1 MVSRHEPSG
10 ATSLPPRT
18 ALRTSSPRLV
28 QISPSR
34 PAPSPTP
41 CWPITEWMAAI
52 CAAAR
57 ASGATAAASS
67 TRPRE
72 LEWPFAATASSVGEF
87 AGIRPENHQSSWRF
101 GSSGPSLVDFA
112 DDFEIAIGHHRGVKR
127 AMRGLKPQGATVD
140 DAVEPART
148 AAARGR
154 PPDRRDHA
162 IPGLLHR
169 RTARR
174 DQRLPRPHARNHR
187 LARRD
192 TCPGAAAPPV
202 TGEARRA
209 DTPPEIMSG
218 RGREWPWSR
227 DVDHDLGR
235 TLPGTD
241 NDHRPGRRQGHPA
254 PGQDTRSSAGHPNG
268 NNGNI
273 TGAYLEHG

>member
-41 CWPITEWMAAI
+41 CWPITERMAAI

-127 AMRGLKPQGATVD
+127 AMRGLKLQGATVD
-140 DAVEPART
+140 DAVEAARA

-154 PPDRRDHA
+154 PLDGPAGLQVASAVEADDVRAQHVTVERDGTDLVVVPTVRPA
-162 IPGLLHR
+162 CMIRSCPIIRSPGTKGLVGKPMIGPVVPKNWMAVSWLSKLN
-169 RTARR
+169 
-174 DQRLPRPHARNHR
+174 RLGACASACVAATPPVMVRA
-187 LARRD
+187 
-192 TCPGAAAPPV
+192 AAAPS
-202 TGEARRA
+202 ARQVRA
-209 DTPPEIMSG
+209 VDIG
-218 RGREWPWSR
+218 RLLCDS
-227 DVDHDLGR
+227 
-235 TLPGTD
+235 
-241 NDHRPGRRQGHPA
+241 
-254 PGQDTRSSAGHPNG
+254 
-268 NNGNI
+268 
-273 TGAYLEHG
+273 